1 MNPHGQHALR
11 SHGRSANP
19 AVRGIAALTPVLALV
34 VLALVGVA
42 NAQARPILD
51 RPVPVAAAF
60 ATERIGVRFDAL
72 GALFDATGSAA
83 IADGDATK
91 LAAEA
96 AKAALNEDWPLVR
109 GGLTQVDASLASSL
123 HDALRTLSTSTD
135 AAGARQDAQQV
146 SALAQQAVSA
156 VEWSGDQGP
165 VARATLIALLLTGTG
180 GVADSYDDAAS
191 DGSPLATATAWA
203 ALQRAHTLWA
213 SLAGFTAKAQAAE
226 IADALNNLHQA
237 LPSATPAT
245 KADGG
250 TSNDVENDSTR
261 VVAALESAFHAS
273 LVPDRDLAA
282 LAGTVK
288 QVAAKACSS
297 QGAAAQE
304 GFAAARF
311 YYDGYLQNTTSM
323 LVPSD
328 DTSVQNGL
336 DALVQDATATGDQC
350 PALLTALDHVTA
362 ALGG

>member
-11 SHGRSANP
+11 SHRRSATP
-19 AVRGIAALTPVLALV
+19 WVRGLAISTLILV
-34 VLALVGVA
+34 LVGIA
-42 NAQARPILD
+42 NAQTRPILD

-60 ATERIGVRFDAL
+60 AIERLGVRFDAL
-72 GALFDATGSAA
+72 SALFGATGSAA
-83 IADGDATK
+83 ISDGDATK
-91 LAAEA
+91 LATEA
-96 AKAALNEDWPLVR
+96 AKAALSDDWPLVR
-109 GGLTQVDASLASSL
+109 GKLTEVDASLAGSL
-123 HDALRTLSTSTD
+123 QAALRTLSTSAD
-135 AAGARQDAQQV
+135 AASARQGAQQV
-146 SALAQQAVSA
+146 STLTQQAVSA

-165 VARATLIALLLTGTG
+165 VARATLITLLLTGTG
-180 GVADSYDDAAS
+180 GLADSYDDAAS

-213 SLAGFTAKAQAAE
+213 SLAGFAPKAQATE
-226 IADALNNLHQA
+226 IAEALNNLHRA
-237 LPSATPAT
+237 LPSATPTT
-245 KADGG
+245 KPDGG

-261 VVAALESAFHAS
+261 IVGALESIVHAS

-288 QVAAKACSS
+288 QVAATACET

-336 DALVQDATATGDQC
+336 DALVQDANAAGDRC
-350 PALLTALDHVTA
+350 PSLLTALDHVTA